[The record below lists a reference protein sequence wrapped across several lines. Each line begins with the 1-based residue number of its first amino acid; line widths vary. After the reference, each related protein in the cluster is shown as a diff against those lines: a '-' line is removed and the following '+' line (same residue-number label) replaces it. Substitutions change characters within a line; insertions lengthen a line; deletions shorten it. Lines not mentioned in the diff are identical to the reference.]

1 MSSKEYTLR
10 RGPHRSCAAASRAKV
25 STVLH
30 AAKDRFLRLLIVERN
45 DVPFRARWQ
54 GAHERNSGAEEHGD
68 GEHSESIPH
77 EEKGRQGIQY

>member
-10 RGPHRSCAAASRAKV
+10 RGPHLSCAASSRAKV

-30 AAKDRFLRLLIVERN
+30 AAKDSFLRLLILER
-45 DVPFRARWQ
+45 DYVPFPR
-54 GAHERNSGAEEHGD
+54 ERNSRAEEHGD

-77 EEKGRQGIQY
+77 GEKGRQGIQC